1 MCLLE
6 NLFGIDEN
14 SIKINSLFFFL
25 LTKKHIFCI
34 LNLIK
39 ITMKKISLDIK
50 VNGKLGRKK
59 QGETQAFESCD
70 RKL

>member
-1 MCLLE
+1 
-6 NLFGIDEN
+6 
-14 SIKINSLFFFL
+14 
-25 LTKKHIFCI
+25 
-34 LNLIK
+34 
-39 ITMKKISLDIK
+39 MKKISLDIK